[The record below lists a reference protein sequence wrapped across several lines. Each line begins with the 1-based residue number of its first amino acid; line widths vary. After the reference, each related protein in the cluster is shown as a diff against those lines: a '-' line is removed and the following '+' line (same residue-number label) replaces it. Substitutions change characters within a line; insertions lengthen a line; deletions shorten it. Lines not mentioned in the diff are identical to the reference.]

1 MTGGLDITDV
11 TNIQA
16 LVSHVEYKVDGSGW
30 VSSTGVVVLLVL
42 SRIPGMLMVV
52 LKTQVYL
59 WWVHDKAKG

>member
-1 MTGGLDITDV
+1 MAVGR
-11 TNIQA
+11 
-16 LVSHVEYKVDGSGW
+16 